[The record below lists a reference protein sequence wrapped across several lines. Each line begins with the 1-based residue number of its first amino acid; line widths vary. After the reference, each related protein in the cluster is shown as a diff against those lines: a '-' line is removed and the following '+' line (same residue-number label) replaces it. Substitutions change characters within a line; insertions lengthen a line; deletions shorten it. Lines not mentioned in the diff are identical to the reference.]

1 MSGSSGYINRR
12 TILGSMAAAFSAAV
26 TSRRARAS
34 GDRPPSL
41 PYDVEPRGTIG
52 IQERLPKLDLESRHE
67 FLTGFRAW
75 AQGPLGRAAQER
87 ANAIFKAEGIDPD
100 GDVPLERIQ
109 EVLAGDPVVGASVRY
124 WITGQQQC
132 WKMLQDEFHAN
143 AEAYMAELAAA
154 DKAGPGS
161 VTLDPDFKV
170 PAYASHEIH
179 IQPGGYVGDPFAGY
193 IYHYG
198 TNHFRL
204 GGNDQDQRQKLVAS
218 ILEPPEDGRLLRILD
233 LGCGPG
239 RLTVALKD
247 RFPNAE
253 VWGVDVSGPMV
264 RYAHM
269 RAADMG
275 RDVHFVQA
283 LAEQTGFPDG
293 HFDAV
298 IAYILFHEVPASA
311 THAIVKEVHRI
322 TRPGGVF
329 QPIDFPSD
337 QQRPPNPY
345 RRFRRWWDLR
355 WNNEVWR
362 DEFQA
367 LDFSTEIANTGFAV
381 RDSKKGLGFLGSIHA
396 TRNA

>member
-1 MSGSSGYINRR
+1 MMDRR
-12 TILGSMAAAFSAAV
+12 TILGGLAAAFSATAA
-26 TSRRARAS
+26 SRKAS
-34 GDRPPSL
+34 AANSDSHSL
-41 PYDVEPRGTIG
+41 PYDVEPRGTVG
-52 IQERLPKLDLESRHE
+52 IQERLPSLDLESRHE
-67 FLTGFRAW
+67 FLTGFRSW
-75 AQGPLGRAAQER
+75 AQGPLGRAAAER
-87 ANAIFKAEGIDPD
+87 ANAIFEAEGIDPE
-100 GDVPLERIQ
+100 GDIPLEQ
-109 EVLAGDPVVGASVRY
+109 VQAALEGDPIVGASVRY
-124 WITGQQQC
+124 WITGQQHC
-132 WKMLQDEFHAN
+132 WKLVADEFHAN
-143 AEAYMAELAAA
+143 AEAYMAELEAA

-170 PAYASHEIH
+170 PEYASHEIH

-218 ILEPPEDGRLLRILD
+218 TAEPPEDGRLLRILD

-247 RFPNAE
+247 RFPQAE

-269 RAADMG
+269 RAADLG
-275 RDVHFVQA
+275 KDVHFVQG
-283 LAEQTGFPDG
+283 LAEDTGFPDG
-293 HFDAV
+293 HFDFV
-298 IAYILFHEVPASA
+298 MAYILFHEVPASA
-311 THAIVKEVHRI
+311 TRAIVKEVHRI

-329 QPIDFPSD
+329 QAIDF
-337 QQRPPNPY
+337 QAEQRPPTPY
-345 RRFRRWWDLR
+345 RSFRRWWDHR

-362 DEFQA
+362 NEFQDMHFA
-367 LDFSTEIANTGFAV
+367 NEIAERGFAV
-381 RDSKKGLGFLGSIHA
+381 RKSKKGMGFLGSTHA

>member
-1 MSGSSGYINRR
+1 MMNRR
-12 TILGSMAAAFSAAV
+12 TILGGLAAAFSATAAA
-26 TSRRARAS
+26 RKARAS
-34 GDRPPSL
+34 SATPPS
-41 PYDVEPRGTIG
+41 PSYDVEPRGTVG
-52 IQERLPKLDLESRHE
+52 MQERLPSLDLESRHE

-75 AQGPLGRAAQER
+75 AQGPLGRAAAER
-87 ANAIFKAEGIDPD
+87 ANAIFKAEGIDPE
-100 GDVPLERIQ
+100 GDIPLEQVRA
-109 EVLAGDPVVGASVRY
+109 VLEGDPVVGASVRY
-124 WITGQQQC
+124 WITGQQHC

-143 AEAYMAELAAA
+143 ADAYMAELDAA

-170 PAYASHEIH
+170 PEYASHEIH

-204 GGNDQDQRQKLVAS
+204 GNNDQDQRQKRVAS
-218 ILEPPEDGRLLRILD
+218 TAEPPEDGRLLRILD

-247 RFPNAE
+247 RFPDAE

-269 RAADMG
+269 RAADLG
-275 RDVHFVQA
+275 KDVHFVQA
-283 LAEQTGFPDG
+283 LAEDTGFPDG
-293 HFDAV
+293 HFDLV
-298 IAYILFHEVPASA
+298 FAYILFHEVPASA
-311 THAIVKEVHRI
+311 TRAIVKEVRRI

-329 QPIDFPSD
+329 QSVDFPAE
-337 QQRPPNPY
+337 QRPPTPY
-345 RRFRRWWDLR
+345 RSFRRWWDHR

-362 DEFQA
+362 YEFQD
-367 LDFSTEIANTGFAV
+367 LHFPNEIANAGFAV
-381 RDSKKGLGFLGSIHA
+381 RKSKKGMGFLGSIHA

>member
-1 MSGSSGYINRR
+1 MMNRR
-12 TILGSMAAAFSAAV
+12 TILGGLAAAFSATAAA
-26 TSRRARAS
+26 RKARAS
-34 GDRPPSL
+34 TAPQPSL
-41 PYDVEPRGTIG
+41 PYDVEPRGTVG
-52 IQERLPKLDLESRHE
+52 MQERLPSLDLESRHE

-87 ANAIFKAEGIDPD
+87 ANAIFEAEGIDPE
-100 GDVPLERIQ
+100 GDVPLEQ
-109 EVLAGDPVVGASVRY
+109 VQAVLEGDPIVGASVRY
-124 WITGQQQC
+124 WITGQQHC
-132 WKMLQDEFHAN
+132 WKLIQDEFHAN
-143 AEAYMAELAAA
+143 AEAYMAELDAA

-161 VTLDPDFKV
+161 VTLAPGFKV
-170 PAYASHEIH
+170 PEYASHEIH

-204 GGNDQDQRQKLVAS
+204 GDNDQDQRQKLVAS
-218 ILEPPEDGRLLRILD
+218 TAEPPEDGRLLRILD

-247 RFPNAE
+247 RFPDAE

-269 RAADMG
+269 RAADLG
-275 RDVHFVQA
+275 KDVHFAQA
-283 LAEQTGFPDG
+283 LAEETSFPDG
-293 HFDAV
+293 HFDMV
-298 IAYILFHEVPASA
+298 FAYILFHEVPASA
-311 THAIVKEVHRI
+311 TRAIMKEVHRI

-329 QPIDFPSD
+329 QSIDFPAE
-337 QQRPPNPY
+337 QRPPTPY
-345 RRFRRWWDLR
+345 RSFRRWWDHR

-362 DEFQA
+362 YEFQD
-367 LDFSTEIANTGFAV
+367 LHFPNEIANAGFAV
-381 RDSKKGLGFLGSIHA
+381 RKSRKGMGFLGSIHA

>member
-1 MSGSSGYINRR
+1 MMNRR
-12 TILGSMAAAFSAAV
+12 TILGGLTAAFSATAAL
-26 TSRRARAS
+26 RKARATAARQS
-34 GDRPPSL
+34 SL
-41 PYDVEPRGTIG
+41 PYDVEPRGTVG
-52 IQERLPKLDLESRHE
+52 IQERLPSLDLESRHE

-75 AQGPLGRAAQER
+75 AQGPLGRAAAER
-87 ANAIFKAEGIDPD
+87 ANAIFEANGIDPE
-100 GDVPLERIQ
+100 GDVPLEQ
-109 EVLAGDPVVGASVRY
+109 VQAVLEGDPIVGASVRY

-143 AEAYMAELAAA
+143 AEAYMAELDAA
-154 DKAGPGS
+154 DESGPGS

-170 PAYASHEIH
+170 PEYASHEIH

-204 GGNDQDQRQKLVAS
+204 GGNDQDERQKLVAS
-218 ILEPPEDGRLLRILD
+218 TVEPPEDGHLLRILD

-247 RFPNAE
+247 RFPEAE

-269 RAADMG
+269 RAADLG
-275 RDVHFVQA
+275 KDVHFVQA
-283 LAEQTGFPDG
+283 LAEETGFPDG
-293 HFDAV
+293 HFDLV
-298 IAYILFHEVPASA
+298 FAYILFHEVPASA
-311 THAIVKEVHRI
+311 TRTIVKEVHRI

-329 QPIDFPSD
+329 QSVDFPAE
-337 QQRPPNPY
+337 QRPPTPY
-345 RRFRRWWDLR
+345 RSFRRWWDHR

-362 DEFQA
+362 YEFQD
-367 LDFSTEIANTGFAV
+367 LHFPNEIANAGFAV
-381 RDSKKGLGFLGSIHA
+381 RKSKKGMGFLGAIHA